1 MIQRCS
7 LLAILFAF
15 FSSFADAQEGF
26 PYTFSNIDI
35 NEGLSNNSVTCLLQD
50 SYGFMWMGTYDGLNR
65 YDGYGFKTFR
75 NKWQDST
82 SLINNH
88 IVSLKENDAHSIW
101 VGTLKGLSVF
111 DYHTLTFR
119 NAYYQ
124 PYDQRKPREINSRVR
139 EIVTGKDG
147 STYIATEDDGLLF
160 LKKGQ
165 NIFRQIPLASS
176 KYNASAICLYKDGLL
191 LLFIKSK
198 GLYSF
203 NPENNSLHL
212 LTGEISDAT
221 KLLYD
226 STSNMVLAGTEN
238 GLLIYSF
245 LSGQIIVPYLQFAHS
260 NITNLFRDKEHNL
273 WVSTDGDGLGE
284 VQPDGN
290 IIVVKESEHSSG
302 LKSNAVYTV
311 YEDNDGRKWIATL
324 RGGVSIL
331 NASPDIFNTVSKE
344 PFAKNTLASNF
355 ALSFCEDNSHNIW
368 IGTDGGGLSHW
379 NVQSNTFTNYVHNPE
394 DTHSLSSNYVVSL
407 LHDHK
412 GRLWVASF
420 NGGIDLFDKAANRF
434 IHYPCFD
441 QVKNKYNINLWKLY
455 EDSHHRI
462 WAGSTKDDALFL
474 FNEAKQQFELFDE
487 ALTNIHTLYEDAEGN
502 LWAGDYSRL
511 IKIDTIGKKH
521 QYLIIGYPVRAI
533 MEDQNHHLWIGTEG
547 GGLVS
552 YDEVNKVVRHYTD
565 VDGLCS
571 NAVLNILKDGEGNLW
586 CSTFNGLAKFN
597 TVTHRFTNFY
607 INDGLQSNQFSY
619 NAALRLSDGEFLFG
633 GVRGFNKFRPET
645 IRKIIVHPP
654 LLITDFK
661 VNDIPIESSD
671 YLPASATP
679 VDVTSL
685 SIPFNKATLS
695 IAFAGLDYTA
705 PASLLYS
712 YYLEGWDKNWNAVGR
727 TRVANYSRLYEGN
740 YTLHIRATNADGSW
754 NGAERII
761 HIRVLPPWYRSW
773 WSYLLYAIAF
783 ASAIWLYLK
792 YKQRETRLE
801 YEMKL
806 TRANAEAEKELT
818 ERKIAFFT
826 NISHEFRTMLTLII
840 NPMKEL
846 MKHANENEKPEEIKT
861 AYKNSRR
868 MLSLVTQ
875 LLMFR
880 KSDVEEAEMMV
891 SKIDLVHIARE
902 VFDSFAYQAKTKGLQ
917 YTFVNTSDD
926 LTVYGDYEKI
936 EIALF
941 NLLSNA
947 VKYAPEK
954 GRVEVAIKEDNERAY
969 VSIADNGPGIPKVDQ
984 ENIFRKYHQAHS
996 MESGVRPGFGIGLF
1010 LVKDYIDKHR
1020 GRIGL
1025 FSEEHKGTTF
1035 YIELLKG
1042 KDHFADIPIRESKKN
1057 DHRLLEDILPEQ
1069 EPSQE
1074 SPVTITEEPL
1084 PSDLISGEKTILLA
1098 DDDTDIR
1105 TYVRKLFATGGYKI
1119 IEADNGVK
1127 ALELIRKHVPDLVI
1141 LDLTMPGMYG
1151 DELCQSVKN
1160 DEALSHIPVIML
1172 TAEISS
1178 ETKLRC
1184 VESGADDYITK
1195 PFEQELLIARAG
1207 NLLKTK
1213 SNLQRYFYNE
1223 ITLRENYQKISGQDK
1238 AFLEKCISIVEAH
1251 LDDDQFEIK
1260 KMADELCMSHSNL
1273 YKKIHHISGYSAS
1286 GFVRFVRLRKAA
1298 ELFITTRYNVNETS
1312 FMVGFND
1319 TKYFRMQFQ
1328 KLFGMTPSAY
1338 IKKYRKVLGAF

>member
-1 MIQRCS
+1 MIRRCS
-7 LLAILFAF
+7 LLVIFFQLFA
-15 FSSFADAQEGF
+15 SFTKAQENA
-26 PYTFSNIDI
+26 PYTFSNTDI

-50 SYGFMWMGTYDGLNR
+50 NYGFMWMGTYDGLNR
-65 YDGYGFKTFR
+65 YDGYGFKIFR

-88 IVSLKENDAHSIW
+88 VVAIKENDAHSIW
-101 VGTLKGLSVF
+101 VGTLKGLSIF
-111 DYHTLTFR
+111 DYHTLTFC
-119 NAYYQ
+119 NTHYL
-124 PYDQRKPREINSRVR
+124 PYGQQQPREINSRVR

-147 STYIATEDDGLLF
+147 ATYVATEDDGLLF

-165 NIFRQIPLASS
+165 SLFLQIPLDHAR
-176 KYNASAICLYKDGLL
+176 YNASAICPYKGNLL
-191 LLFIKSK
+191 LLFIKGR
-198 GLYSF
+198 GLYLF
-203 NPENNSLHL
+203 NPVNNSLRL
-212 LTGEISDAT
+212 LTGGINDAT

-226 STSNMVLAGTEN
+226 PGSNTILAGTEN
-238 GLLIYSF
+238 GLLVYNSV
-245 LSGQIIVPYLQFAHS
+245 SGRITVPYRNFAHS
-260 NITNLFRDKEHNL
+260 NITNLFRDKDNNL

-284 VQPDGN
+284 IQPNGN
-290 IIVVKESEHSSG
+290 IIIIKESGHSSG
-302 LKSNAVYTV
+302 LKSNAVYAV
-311 YEDNDGRKWIATL
+311 YEDNDQKKWIATL

-331 NASPDIFNTVSKE
+331 NASPDLFNTVRKE

-355 ALSFCEDNSHNIW
+355 ALSFCEDDKHNIW
-368 IGTDGGGLSHW
+368 IGTDGGGLSYW
-379 NVQSNTFTNYVHNPE
+379 NVQTNTFTSYVHDP
-394 DTHSLSSNYVVSL
+394 DDAHSLSGNYVVSL

-412 GRLWVASF
+412 GRLWAASF
-420 NGGIDLFDKAANRF
+420 NGGIDLFDKATNHF
-434 IHYPCFD
+434 IHYPCYD
-441 QVKNKYNINLWKLY
+441 PVKNKYNINLWKLY

-487 ALTNIHTLYEDAEGN
+487 ALTNIHTLYEDAEGS

-511 IKIDTIGKKH
+511 IKIDTAGKKH
-521 QYLIIGYPVRAI
+521 SYLNIGYPVRAI
-533 MEDQNHHLWIGTEG
+533 MEDNNHRLWIGTEG

-552 YDEVNKVVRHYTD
+552 YNDATKAVKHYTD

-571 NAVLNILKDGEGNLW
+571 NAVLNILKDSEGNLW

-597 TVTHRFTNFY
+597 AATHKFTSFY
-607 INDGLQSNQFSY
+607 ANDGLQSNQFSY
-619 NAALRLSDGEFLFG
+619 NAALKLSDGEFLFG
-633 GVRGFNKFRPET
+633 GVRGFNKFRPEA
-645 IRKIIVHPP
+645 IRKVVVHPP

-661 VNDIPIESSD
+661 INDVPIENSS
-671 YLPASATP
+671 YLPAGSTP
-679 VDVTSL
+679 VDVQSV
-685 SIPFNKATLS
+685 SVPFNKATLS
-695 IAFAGLDYTA
+695 IAFAGLDYAA
-705 PASLLYS
+705 PTSLIYS
-712 YYLEGWDKNWNAVGR
+712 YYLEGWDKSWNLSGK

-740 YTLHIRATNADGSW
+740 YTLHIRATNADGNW
-754 NGAERII
+754 NGNERLI

-773 WSYLLYAIAF
+773 WAYLLYVIAF
-783 ASAIWLYLK
+783 ASAVYLYLK
-792 YKQRETRLE
+792 YKQRQTRLE

-806 TRANAEAEKELT
+806 TRINAEAEKELT
-818 ERKIAFFT
+818 ERKISFFT

-846 MKHANENEKPEEIKT
+846 MKHADENEKPEEIRT

-880 KSDVEEAEMMV
+880 KADVEEAEMMV

-902 VFDSFAYQAKTKGLQ
+902 VFDSFAYQAKTKGIH
-917 YTFVNTSDD
+917 YTFTGESDK
-926 LTVYGDYEKI
+926 LEIYGDYEKI

-954 GRVEVAIKEDNERAY
+954 GRVAVAVKEGNEK
-969 VSIADNGPGIPKVDQ
+969 VFVTITDNGQGIPKAEQ
-984 ENIFRKYHQAHS
+984 EKIFRKYHQAHS

-1010 LVKDYIDKHR
+1010 LVKSYIDKHH
-1020 GRIGL
+1020 GHISL
-1025 FSEEHKGTTF
+1025 ASEENKGTTF

-1042 KDHFADIPIRESKKN
+1042 KEHFAGIPIRESKKP
-1057 DHRLLEDILPEQ
+1057 DHGLLEDILPEASLQQ
-1069 EPSQE
+1069 EQAA
-1074 SPVTITEEPL
+1074 TTEESL
-1084 PSDLISGEKTILLA
+1084 PSDLLSGEKTILLA
-1098 DDDTDIR
+1098 DDDTEIR

-1119 IEADNGVK
+1119 IEADNGIK

-1151 DELCQSVKN
+1151 DELCQSIKS

-1238 AFLEKCISIVEAH
+1238 DFLEKCISIVEAH

-1298 ELFITTRYNVNETS
+1298 ELFISTRYNVNETA

-1338 IKKYRKVLGAF
+1338 IKKYRKTFGTT